1 MDIPC
6 NIIQDIMPL
15 YIDSLCSEET
25 SKEVKEHINE
35 CNSCKVIYTQMTAD
49 VPKQNI
55 SKEEI
60 RLEKDPF
67 KRIRI
72 FNIIKILLSVFL
84 TIIIMLCGMWSVQE
98 ISVLNHFFFPKYYAF
113 AQITDSSEFVELS
126 FSKPDD
132 LQYKSDTLLYDS
144 VFYKM
149 EITNHANNPG
159 TLSFCIKDDE
169 NNIIYDDLQISAGQ
183 TAKCSL
189 KRNKEYTVEI
199 SGEPGRYYINFS

>member
-67 KRIRI
+67 KKIRI
-72 FNIIKILLSVFL
+72 FNIIKI
-84 TIIIMLCGMWSVQE
+84 
-98 ISVLNHFFFPKYYAF
+98 
-113 AQITDSSEFVELS
+113 
-126 FSKPDD
+126 
-132 LQYKSDTLLYDS
+132 
-144 VFYKM
+144 
-149 EITNHANNPG
+149 
-159 TLSFCIKDDE
+159 
-169 NNIIYDDLQISAGQ
+169 
-183 TAKCSL
+183 
-189 KRNKEYTVEI
+189 
-199 SGEPGRYYINFS
+199 